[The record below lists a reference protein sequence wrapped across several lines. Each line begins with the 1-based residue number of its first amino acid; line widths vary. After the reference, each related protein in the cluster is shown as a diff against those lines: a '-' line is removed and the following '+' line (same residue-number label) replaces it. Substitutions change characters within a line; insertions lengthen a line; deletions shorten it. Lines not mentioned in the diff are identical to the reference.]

1 MNIKV
6 VTNFTIKGVEY
17 NLSKRKKK
25 KFKVLLLINLFLSK
39 QLLNMLILLD
49 AFLRLSMKFFLRK
62 DFFFFFFKRVKM
74 SLFRREDG
82 SNTQEII
89 KTTTKQLEYEIL
101 KTKKI

>member
-1 MNIKV
+1 
-6 VTNFTIKGVEY
+6 
-17 NLSKRKKK
+17 
-25 KFKVLLLINLFLSK
+25 
-39 QLLNMLILLD
+39 
-49 AFLRLSMKFFLRK
+49 
-62 DFFFFFFKRVKM
+62 M